1 MRERRADVVSWSR
14 NPRVA
19 WQVFGGEAV
28 LVHLVSGQTLG
39 LNATGGFI
47 WSKIEE
53 QSLDEIGHALAA
65 QHDIPSAEARRDVAE
80 FVELLAAEGLLTPA
94 GEK

>member
-1 MRERRADVVSWSR
+1 VNDAVTYSR

-28 LVHLVSGQTLG
+28 LVNLATGATLG
-39 LNATGGFI
+39 LNATGGFV

-53 QSLDEIGHALAA
+53 QSLDEIGRALAA
-65 QHDIPSAEARRDVAE
+65 EHGIPDDDARRDVSE
-80 FVELLAAEGLLTPA
+80 FAELLAAEGMLLR
-94 GEK
+94 

>member
-1 MRERRADVVSWSR
+1 VTESWSR

-19 WQVFGGEAV
+19 WQVFGNEAV
-28 LVHLVSGQTLG
+28 LVNLANGQTLG
-39 LNATGGFI
+39 LNATGGYV

-53 QSLDEIGHALAA
+53 RTIDEIGLNLAT
-65 QHDIPSAEARRDVAE
+65 QHGIPTADAKRDVAE

>member
-1 MRERRADVVSWSR
+1 MTWLR

-53 QSLDEIGHALAA
+53 QPLDEIGRSLATRHGISEVDA
-65 QHDIPSAEARRDVAE
+65 HRDVAE
-80 FVELLAAEGLLTPA
+80 FVKLLASEGLLTPA

>member
-1 MRERRADVVSWSR
+1 MISIMTWSR

-19 WQVFGGEAV
+19 WQVFGHEAV
-28 LVHLVSGQTLG
+28 LVHLVSGQSLG

-47 WSKIEE
+47 WSQIDE
-53 QSLDEIGHALAA
+53 QPIDEIGLSLAS
-65 QHDIPSAEARRDVAE
+65 QHGISAADARSDVAE
-80 FVELLAAEGLLTPA
+80 LVELLAAEGFLIRA

>member
-1 MRERRADVVSWSR
+1 MTNIVTWSR

-28 LVHLVSGQTLG
+28 LVDLGSGRTLG
-39 LNATGGFI
+39 LNATAGFI

-53 QSLDEIGHALAA
+53 QSIDEIGLALAA
-65 QHDIPSAEARRDVAE
+65 QHDISSADAQRDVTE
-80 FVELLAAEGLLTPA
+80 FVELLATEGMLTPA

>member
-1 MRERRADVVSWSR
+1 VTYSR

-28 LVHLVSGQTLG
+28 LVDLATGQALG
-39 LNATGGFI
+39 LNATGGFV

-53 QSLDEIGHALAA
+53 QSLDEIGSALAA
-65 QHDIPSAEARRDVAE
+65 EHGISADDARRDAAE
-80 FVELLAAEGLLTPA
+80 FAELLAAEGMLLR
-94 GEK
+94 